1 MKNSILALILLLSC
15 GCGNF
20 LSEYSQDMVR
30 AKTIADFDEV
40 LLGSVYLPIESRSYG
55 TLIANSNN
63 EYNTTLSWLN
73 IMDDDINAVQA
84 EMGSSSGSW
93 DHKERYM
100 NLMENNYGYYTW
112 QYNVRIKPDGSEGP
126 NDAKTWNDLYAR
138 INYTNVILDE
148 LAEIEP
154 KNDTEVLQKN
164 RVLGETYF
172 LRAQFY
178 FFLTNLYGAPYAP
191 STANTTLSV
200 PLKLTAYVEHDRDKD
215 TQFTRATQ
223 AEVYAQIVDDLE
235 QAIAHFKEGE
245 VSSYRKIYRANQEA
259 AQLLLSRVYL
269 YMQDWENAR
278 TAARDF
284 LDMDVSL
291 EVLGGD
297 LTSPFLNDDNS
308 EILFSQ
314 GSQHLQ
320 NVLTAIAPDF
330 CVSSDLYNLY
340 EEGDHRASFF
350 QMRSSDSLALVNK
363 YEMDG
368 AEVLNERV
376 TDIMPLRVAEGYLN
390 MAEACAMLNDPEANT
405 YLNAL
410 RRNRISG
417 YVDQT
422 YSGDELITQVRNER
436 RKELCFEGHR
446 WFDLRRYAVNASAPY
461 HKTIT
466 HSYYYYSTDNQIYL
480 GSEIF
485 QIEENETNV
494 WTFRIPNE
502 VLDFDKEPMPNNDR
516 DNREPI
522 VDTTTG
528 NETESEEGTN

>member
-1 MKNSILALILLLSC
+1 MKNSILALILLLSY

-40 LLGSVYLPIESRSYG
+40 LLGSVYLPIEEKLNG
-55 TLIANSNN
+55 TLIGNN
-63 EYNTTLSWLN
+63 YTLSWLN
-73 IMDDDINAVQA
+73 IMDDDINAVQS
-84 EMGSSSGSW
+84 ESGSASGNW
-93 DHKERYM
+93 NLRDRYM
-100 NLMENNYGYYTW
+100 SLMENNYGYYTW
-112 QYNVRIKPDGSEGP
+112 QYNVRIKPTGSEGA
-126 NDAKTWNDLYAR
+126 NDVTTWNDLYAR

-148 LAEIEP
+148 LAEIDP

-164 RVLGETYF
+164 RVLAETYF

-368 AEVLNERV
+368 EEVLNERV

-446 WFDLRRYAVNASAPY
+446 WFDLRRYKVNEVSPFS
-461 HKTIT
+461 KIIT
-466 HSYYYYSTDNQIYL
+466 HAYHYYSTANQNYTGTEIY
-480 GSEIF
+480 EILPF
-485 QIEENETNV
+485 ETNV
-494 WTFRIPNE
+494 WTFMIPE
-502 VLDFDKEPMPNNDR
+502 DVIEFDKVAMPNNER
-516 DNREPI
+516 DPRAI
-522 VDTTTG
+522 TVVDSTED
-528 NETESEEGTN
+528 ETESEEGTN

>member
-40 LLGSVYLPIESRSYG
+40 LLGSVYLPMEEKLNG
-55 TLIANSNN
+55 TLIGNN
-63 EYNTTLSWLN
+63 YTLSWLN
-73 IMDDDINAVQA
+73 IMDDDINAVQS
-84 EMGSSSGSW
+84 ESGSASGNW
-93 DHKERYM
+93 NLRDRYM
-100 NLMENNYGYYTW
+100 SLMENNYGYYTW
-112 QYNVRIKPDGSEGP
+112 QYNVRIKPTGSEGA
-126 NDAKTWNDLYAR
+126 NDVTTWNDLYAR

-148 LAEIEP
+148 LAEIDP

-164 RVLGETYF
+164 RVLAETYF

-191 STANTTLSV
+191 STASTTLSV

-223 AEVYAQIVDDLE
+223 AEVYAQIVDDLK

-245 VSSYRKIYRANQEA
+245 VFSYRKIYRANQEA

-284 LDMDVSL
+284 LDMDISL
-291 EVLGGD
+291 EAIASD

-330 CVSSDLYNLY
+330 CVSADLYNLY

-350 QMRSSDSLALVNK
+350 QLRSSDSLALVNK

-368 AEVLNERV
+368 EEVLNERV
-376 TDIMPLRVAEGYLN
+376 SDIMPLRVAEGYLN

-410 RRNRISG
+410 RRNRISN

-446 WFDLRRYAVNASAPY
+446 WFDLRRYTVNEVSPY
-461 HKTIT
+461 QKAIT
-466 HSYYYYSTDNQIYL
+466 HSYYYYSTDNQNYT
-480 GSEIF
+480 GTEVF
-485 QIEENETNV
+485 QIATNETNV
-494 WTFRIPNE
+494 WTFLIPDDVIE
-502 VLDFDKEPMPNNDR
+502 FDNVAMPNNER
-516 DNREPI
+516 DSREPI
-522 VDTTTG
+522 ATTDDDD
-528 NETESEEGTN
+528 SEEETN

>member
-15 GCGNF
+15 GCSNF

-40 LLGSVYLPIESRSYG
+40 LLGSVYLPIEAG
-55 TLIANSNN
+55 TEKTFIGNN
-63 EYNTTLSWLN
+63 NVLSWLN
-73 IMDDDINAVQA
+73 ILDDDINAVQT
-84 EMGSSSGSW
+84 ESGSASGSW
-93 DHKERYM
+93 NLRDRYM
-100 NLMENNYGYYTW
+100 SVMENNYGNYTW
-112 QYNVRIKPDGSEGP
+112 QYNVKLKPDGSEGY
-126 NDAKTWNDLYAR
+126 NDATTWNDLYTR

-148 LAEIEP
+148 LKDIEP
-154 KNDTEVLQKN
+154 KNDTEILQKN
-164 RVLGETYF
+164 RVLAETHF

-191 STANTTLSV
+191 STASTTLSV
-200 PLKLTAYVEHDRDKD
+200 PLKLTAYVEHDKDKD

-235 QAIAHFKEGE
+235 QSIAHFKEGE
-245 VSSYRKIYRANQEA
+245 VFSYRKIYRANQEA

-284 LDMDVSL
+284 LEMDVAL
-291 EVLGGD
+291 EPIAGE
-297 LTSPFLNDDNS
+297 LTGPFLNDDNA

-314 GSQHLQ
+314 GTQHLQ
-320 NVLTAIAPDF
+320 NVLTALAPDF

-340 EEGDHRASFF
+340 EEGDYRASFF
-350 QMRSSDSLALVNK
+350 QLRTTDSLALVNK
-363 YEMDG
+363 YEMNG
-368 AEVLNERV
+368 EEVINARV
-376 TDIMPLRVAEGYLN
+376 SDIMPLRVAEGYLN

-410 RRNRISG
+410 RRNRISN

-446 WFDLRRYAVNASAPY
+446 WFDLRRYTVNEVSPY
-461 HKTIT
+461 QKAIT
-466 HSYYYYSTDNQIYL
+466 HSYHYYSTDNQNYT
-480 GSEIF
+480 GTEVY
-485 QIEENETNV
+485 QIATNETNV
-494 WTFRIPNE
+494 WTFLIPDDVIE
-502 VLDFDKEPMPNNDR
+502 FDNVAMPNNER
-516 DNREPI
+516 DSREPI
-522 VDTTTG
+522 ATTDDDD
-528 NETESEEGTN
+528 SEEETN